1 MSHIKLKTG
10 YYSDVRLVALLK
22 NDVYV
27 EKIYGKKV
35 IISEQTSAVLFKYFQ
50 EYQQKAR
57 QLEIN
62 ICETKYNKII
72 RGSIDTYSYIV
83 EFQTFI
89 EKNFESLLLK
99 EKNASTLKKYIVQ
112 YLVFFQK
119 VWSANFPIALDP
131 ATRNFGIDEKGVLI
145 FFDFFPP
152 HQKKESSNYFLWPEP
167 PLNDRKYFIQ
177 RYFTH
182 QQVMVIYAQLIKCI
196 VKNKYISP
204 SEIRRLIK
212 DVLGDIAY
220 KIIIIPNS
228 LRSKIIMDP
237 LPQHMDTLRSIAGE
251 LCYENKIS
259 YNQLLSVY
267 KNSHISGQNQLPTQ
281 NKLKLISNILRKHLT
296 S

>member
-1 MSHIKLKTG
+1 MSQIKLKTG
-10 YYSDVRLVALLK
+10 YYSDVRLVVLLK

-35 IISEQTSAVLFKYFQ
+35 LISEQISPVLFKRFQ

-72 RGSIDTYSYIV
+72 RGSINTHSYIV
-83 EFQTFI
+83 ELQTFI

-99 EKNASTLKKYIVQ
+99 EKDIPTLKKYIVQ

-119 VWSANFPIALDP
+119 IWRANFPIALDP
-131 ATRNFGIDEKGVLI
+131 ATRNFGIDKKGILT

-152 HQKKESSNYFLWPEP
+152 HQKIEKDNYFLWPEP
-167 PLNDRKYFIQ
+167 PLSDKKYLIQ
-177 RYFTH
+177 RYFTT
-182 QQVMVIYAQLIKCI
+182 QQSMVIYAQLIKCI
-196 VKNKYISP
+196 VKNKHISP
-204 SEIRRLIK
+204 AEVRQLISN
-212 DVLGDIAY
+212 VLGHEVC
-220 KIIIIPNS
+220 KIIAIPNS
-228 LRSKIIMDP
+228 LRLKIIMNP
-237 LPQHMDTLRSIAGE
+237 LPLHMDTLRSIAGE

-267 KNSHISGQNQLPTQ
+267 KNSHITGQNQLPTQ

-296 S
+296 T

>member
-99 EKNASTLKKYIVQ
+99 EKNASTLKKIYCS
-112 YLVFFQK
+112 VFSIFSEGLECK
-119 VWSANFPIALDP
+119 FPNC
-131 ATRNFGIDEKGVLI
+131 TR
-145 FFDFFPP
+145 P
-152 HQKKESSNYFLWPEP
+152 
-167 PLNDRKYFIQ
+167 
-177 RYFTH
+177 
-182 QQVMVIYAQLIKCI
+182 C
-196 VKNKYISP
+196 
-204 SEIRRLIK
+204 
-212 DVLGDIAY
+212 
-220 KIIIIPNS
+220 NS
-228 LRSKIIMDP
+228 KFW
-237 LPQHMDTLRSIAGE
+237 
-251 LCYENKIS
+251 N
-259 YNQLLSVY
+259 
-267 KNSHISGQNQLPTQ
+267 
-281 NKLKLISNILRKHLT
+281 
-296 S
+296 